1 MPPYSGPTQVLF
13 LHWVPFAHVTEQSDQ
28 SAHAVHT
35 PSTRKQRIPRSISC
49 KKKGFVK
56 NITVSN
62 VYIPGQG
69 CSLHFL
75 DSSECPIH
83 VSPPC
88 RGKLH
93 SRVRFCMPPPQVT
106 EQLSHPFHVFHE
118 PSTKMTRWIMQI
130 DRERDHNH
138 FTALKPCIIVLCQ
151 YIYPQVVKLYSSN
164 ASTWTGK
171 CVTRLGFI
179 LWSIAFFSFIIW
191 TFACTGTVSGSV
203 TTRHGAITPLHPFVP
218 HTVDCKRKK
227 LQQRR

>member
-1 MPPYSGPTQVLF
+1 MQPHISSPAFRLPCNSCPRTADPHKFCSSTGFRLHTLQNNPTNRPMQSI
-13 LHWVPFAHVTEQSDQ
+13 LHPLENKESPVQYPV
-28 SAHAVHT
+28 
-35 PSTRKQRIPRSISC
+35 

-106 EQLSHPFHVFHE
+106 EQLSHPFQFFHE

-130 DRERDHNH
+130 DRERDYNH
-138 FTALKPCIIVLCQ
+138 
-151 YIYPQVVKLYSSN
+151 YSQPLN
-164 ASTWTGK
+164 HASSFFVST
-171 CVTRLGFI
+171 FI
-179 LWSIAFFSFIIW
+179 L
-191 TFACTGTVSGSV
+191 
-203 TTRHGAITPLHPFVP
+203 
-218 HTVDCKRKK
+218 K
-227 LQQRR
+227 L

>member
-130 DRERDHNH
+130 DRERDYNH
-138 FTALKPCIIVLCQ
+138 
-151 YIYPQVVKLYSSN
+151 YSQPLN
-164 ASTWTGK
+164 HASSFFVST
-171 CVTRLGFI
+171 FI
-179 LWSIAFFSFIIW
+179 L
-191 TFACTGTVSGSV
+191 
-203 TTRHGAITPLHPFVP
+203 
-218 HTVDCKRKK
+218 K
-227 LQQRR
+227 L